1 MMTKASEYRDDKD
14 MSEASRAASR
24 RNGDSGAARL
34 EAESE
39 ARRRRRMAQLSNA
52 KYSTAANALF

>member
-1 MMTKASEYRDDKD
+1 MMTITSEYREDKA

-24 RNGDSGAARL
+24 RNGDSGQERL

-39 ARRRRRMAQLSNA
+39 ARRSRRMAQL
-52 KYSTAANALF
+52 